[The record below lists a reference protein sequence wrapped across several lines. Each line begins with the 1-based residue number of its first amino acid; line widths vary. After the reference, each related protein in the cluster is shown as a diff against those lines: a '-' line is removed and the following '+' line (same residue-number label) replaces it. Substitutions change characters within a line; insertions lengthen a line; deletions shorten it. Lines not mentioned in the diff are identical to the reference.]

1 MDILKRDLRAALAI
15 IQSADKEMK
24 ARFSRVLVEKGYL
37 WASDNY
43 RALKIPIGEWDETTP
58 RSYMTIEQ
66 VKKILSR
73 KGRVGTIQDVRG
85 GRLYAASFNK
95 NDTTPMRED
104 KLGYPRISPLFG
116 KKGIRWTK
124 FEKSDRDALY
134 GAIGAVRLRIVEF
147 RCKGEGHELL
157 YAHHA
162 GNRSPNF
169 STGREEL
176 ELEHRDSCL
185 QMDQHSYNTK
195 YFKAFE
201 GLGFDRITFLGKGG
215 TAKVRLRNAR
225 SGKESI
231 LRGLDLGNG
240 SESRHSDFSWD

>member
-1 MDILKRDLRAALAI
+1 MDILKRDLRAALKI
-15 IQSADKEMK
+15 IQSADRKRN
-24 ARFSRVLVEKGYL
+24 ARFNRVLVEKGYL

-43 RALKIPIGEWDETTP
+43 RALKIPIGEWDETTV

-66 VKKILSR
+66 VKEVLSR

-95 NDTTPMRED
+95 NDATPMTEYSLD
-104 KLGYPRISPLFG
+104 YPKLSSLFD
-116 KKGIRWTK
+116 KKGVRWTK
-124 FEKSDRDALY
+124 FEKPDRDALY

-147 RCKGEGHELL
+147 RSKGEGHELL
-157 YAHHA
+157 YAHH
-162 GNRSPNF
+162 SPNF

-176 ELEHRDSCL
+176 ELNRALCIQLDK
-185 QMDQHSYNTK
+185 HSYNTR

-201 GLGFDRITFLGKGG
+201 GLGFDRITFLGKEG

-231 LRGLDLGNG
+231 LRGLELG
-240 SESRHSDFSWD
+240 SQSRHSDFSWD

>member
-1 MDILKRDLRAALAI
+1 MDILKRDLRAALKI

-24 ARFSRVLVEKGYL
+24 ARFNRVLVEKGYL

-43 RALKIPIGEWDETTP
+43 RALKIPIGEWDETTA

-66 VKKILSR
+66 VKEVLSR
-73 KGRVGTIQDVRG
+73 KGRPGTIQDVRG

-95 NDTTPMRED
+95 NDATPMGEH
-104 KLGYPRISPLFG
+104 KLDYPKLSSLFD
-116 KKGIRWTK
+116 KKGVRWTT
-124 FEKSDRDALY
+124 FEKADRDALY
-134 GAIGAVRLRIVEF
+134 KAIGAVRLRVVEF
-147 RCKGEGHELL
+147 HCKGEGHEFELL
-157 YAHHA
+157 YAHH
-162 GNRSPNF
+162 SPNF

-176 ELEHRDSCL
+176 ELNRALCIQLDK
-185 QMDQHSYNTK
+185 HSYNTR

-215 TAKVRLRNAR
+215 TAKVRLRNSR

-231 LRGLDLGNG
+231 LRGIELG
-240 SESRHSDFSWD
+240 SQSRHPDFSWE

>member
-1 MDILKRDLRAALAI
+1 MDILKRDLRAALEI

-95 NDTTPMRED
+95 NDVTSMSED

-124 FEKSDRDALY
+124 FEKADRDALY
-134 GAIGAVRLRIVEF
+134 GAIGAVRLRVVEF